1 MTDKDI
7 IKALEC
13 CSTGGQKCSEC
24 PYTPLDWSGM
34 EVSCDCDLHSI
45 ALDLINRQQAEIE
58 RCHKEFEELNILE
71 EEERKEALEQ
81 ARKESALFKSMVDY
95 AIAEAIK
102 GFAEKLKAEI
112 ISDTA
117 YGCDS
122 NQHSGYYDYTIK
134 IGDIP
139 EYIDNLVKE
148 MVGDNK

>member
-1 MTDKDI
+1 MMTGEQI

-13 CSTGGQKCSEC
+13 CENNTCFGCPFYVDIGFKCKGADAQ
-24 PYTPLDWSGM
+24 L
-34 EVSCDCDLHSI
+34 I
-45 ALDLINRQQAEIE
+45 DLINRQQAEIE